1 MLAAQ
6 TGDEPRFE
14 VLNRVLEEL
23 NLESGK
29 LYIPFQSIFRIT
41 KGVMRW
47 SEEGYSEAA
56 EYDNASLE
64 MK

>member
-1 MLAAQ
+1 V
-6 TGDEPRFE
+6 TNE

-29 LYIPFQSIFRIT
+29 LYIPFQSIFRIA
-41 KGVMRW
+41 KGVMRR

-56 EYDNASLE
+56 EYDNATLE